1 MYSTLS
7 LKPAKPWQTHP
18 RETGA
23 ALVVCAAALLA
34 VAGVGGAT
42 PLPSAAADLPDAANS
57 PGALPSLTPM
67 QVRDFS
73 AQTAMAVNAQI
84 PIAGGGGPAALP
96 FALGKVS
103 TETKSR
109 ALECLTSA
117 LYYEAGQEGVDG
129 QRAVAQVVLN
139 RVRHPAFPNTV
150 CGVVYEG
157 STRVTGCQFTFTCD
171 GSMARRP
178 VPAIWNRMRKIAWQ
192 MLTGYVYAPVGQATH
207 YHANY
212 VVPYWAPT
220 LVKTSVEGVH
230 LFYRWAGRWGRP
242 SAFSQRWARKE
253 SDPFVLRDAALTAPR
268 DLPATE
274 EAVEAVAAL
283 EAAGAKVTEDN
294 GRVRVLFSPEARE
307 AANKVEVTQY
317 VERVSASDNL
327 RYALDGGKAAA
338 EQPALGAPAQAPAP
352 SPPASTP
359 TAQ

>member
-1 MYSTLS
+1 
-7 LKPAKPWQTHP
+7 
-18 RETGA
+18 
-23 ALVVCAAALLA
+23 
-34 VAGVGGAT
+34 
-42 PLPSAAADLPDAANS
+42 
-57 PGALPSLTPM
+57 
-67 QVRDFS
+67 
-73 AQTAMAVNAQI
+73 MAVNARI
-84 PIAGGGGPAALP
+84 PVAGDSGQAAAP
-96 FALGKVS
+96 FVLGKVS

-129 QRAVAQVVLN
+129 QKAVAQVVLN

-192 MLTGYVYAPVGQATH
+192 MLTGHVYAPVGQATH

-230 LFYRWAGRWGRP
+230 LFYRWAGGWGRP
-242 SAFSQRWARKE
+242 EAFSQRWARKE
-253 SDPFVLRDAALTAPR
+253 ADPFALRHAAMTAPR
-268 DLPATE
+268 DLPGNE
-274 EAVEAVAAL
+274 EAVEAAEAVAAL
-283 EAAGAKVTEDN
+283 DAAGAKVTDDN

-307 AANKVEVTQY
+307 AAAKVEVTQY

-327 RYALDGGKAAA
+327 RYALDGGMAAG
-338 EQPALGAPAQAPAP
+338 QPALGTPAPAPAP
-352 SPPASTP
+352 SQPAP
-359 TAQ
+359 APAAK